1 MGNSVGYILPLE
13 EKKFVDL
20 AYNVNCN
27 DFEGF
32 VSYDK
37 KNFGREKIWQ
47 FIRDIIKGAQKS
59 DLYGYHRKVH
69 MPFVEETIN
78 SPYCLFPDRINICFT
93 AEKKKKHGCLT
104 FTCQKF

>member
-37 KNFGREKIWQ
+37 KNFGREKI
-47 FIRDIIKGAQKS
+47 
-59 DLYGYHRKVH
+59 
-69 MPFVEETIN
+69 
-78 SPYCLFPDRINICFT
+78 
-93 AEKKKKHGCLT
+93 
-104 FTCQKF
+104 